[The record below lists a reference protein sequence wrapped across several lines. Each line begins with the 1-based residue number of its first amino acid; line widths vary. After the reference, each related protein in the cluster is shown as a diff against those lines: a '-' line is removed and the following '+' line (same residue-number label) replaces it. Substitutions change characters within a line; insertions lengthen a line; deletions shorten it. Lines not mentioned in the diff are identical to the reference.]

1 MNLRI
6 PAMIQYGSV
15 VALLSISILGVG
27 SSSPAHAA
35 VIDFVGRTSGA
46 WALPT
51 NATSST
57 RLLNQNGGTANALEW
72 GLTKT
77 DVETCVTCTDFNNFV
92 QFDGASFNPL
102 PGSVFSLGQLT
113 YRNAST
119 TDLVNGTY
127 QTVDFNFPLQVM
139 LLFNQPTLPPVQFNF
154 AINIRNTPNVPN
166 DPIASADILSFGA
179 TGRTDQ
185 FFVVGG
191 KQYTLK
197 LLGFGAGAASTG
209 TLAGTFNVP
218 EATSSGELFT
228 APLFAQLYEVQDD
241 TEGGAASVCH

>member
-6 PAMIQYGSV
+6 PTIIQSGSV
-15 VALLSISILGVG
+15 VTLLSTAILSMGG
-27 SSSPAHAA
+27 YSPAQA
-35 VIDFVGRTSGA
+35 VVLDFVGRSSGD
-46 WALPT
+46 WTLPT

-57 RLLNQNGGTANALEW
+57 RLLNQNGGTGNALEW

-77 DVETCVTCTDFNNFV
+77 DVETCLTCTDFNNFI
-92 QFDGASFNPL
+92 QFDGASFSPL

-119 TDLVNGTY
+119 TDLVNGTF
-127 QTVDFNFPLQVM
+127 QTVDFNFPLRVS
-139 LLFNQPTLPPVQFNF
+139 LLFSQPTLPRVQFNF
-154 AINIRNTPNVPN
+154 AINMRNTPNVLN

-191 KQYTLK
+191 KQYTLR

-209 TLAGTFNVP
+209 ALAGTFSVP

-228 APLFAQLYEVQDD
+228 ASLFAELYEIKDD
-241 TEGGAASVCH
+241 TEGGAAEVCK